1 MSSNLHDMQ
10 ILGSISVAHHH
21 LCTVG
26 LCAKSLS
33 HVVRP
38 AACQAPLSWDSPG
51 KNTGVA

>member
-1 MSSNLHDMQ
+1 MSSNLYDMQ

-33 HVVRP
+33 HVVRT